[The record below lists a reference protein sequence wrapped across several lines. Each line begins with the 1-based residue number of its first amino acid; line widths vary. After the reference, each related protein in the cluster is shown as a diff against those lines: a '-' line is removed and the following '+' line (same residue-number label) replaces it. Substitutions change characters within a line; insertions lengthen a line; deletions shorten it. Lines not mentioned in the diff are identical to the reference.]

1 MKYIYLII
9 FLAGSPFIFA
19 QSNTSSPY
27 SIGGLGESAF
37 KGNAIN
43 RHMGGLDIVSDSLH
57 ANINNPASL
66 GDLKLVTYSLGLNY
80 KSTKLSSNASNESVT
95 SASINYLVVAIP
107 TKKFTFGFGI
117 LPATSVGYRLQSV
130 IDGEDINNVVNRN
143 EGYGGLNQTFISIGF
158 KVFEFLNFGVSANY
172 NFGKITN
179 ESSRQEQNID
189 FGTFFT
195 KTSSLVGFNYRFATQ
210 LKIPLTS
217 KVRLDA
223 MAYYVPKNSLT
234 ATNESV
240 YFTRSVT
247 TQDLGDFENLDLAA
261 RNLKETSISLGDQY
275 SFGLG
280 ITKEKKWFVG
290 GQYSQRNSADYVN
303 NFISLDNIT
312 YANGSRLSFGGFYL
326 PDYSSITSYW
336 KRIVYR
342 AGMRFEDTGVL
353 FNNQPLKETGISF
366 GVSLP
371 MAGYSNANIG
381 IEIGKRGSQ
390 DNGLIQESY
399 WNLIVGLSLNDI
411 WFIKRK
417 FN

>member
-27 SIGGLGESAF
+27 SIGGLGEIAF

-43 RHMGGLDIVSDSLH
+43 RLMGGLDIVSDSLH
-57 ANINNPASL
+57 ANLNNPASL
-66 GDLKLVTYSLGLNY
+66 GDLKLVTYGLGLNY
-80 KSTKLSSNASNESVT
+80 KSTKLSSSASNESVT
-95 SASINYLVVAIP
+95 SASIDYLVVAIP

-130 IDGEDINNVVNRN
+130 IEGDDINNVVNRN
-143 EGYGGLNQTFISIGF
+143 EGFGGLNQTFLSIGF

-172 NFGKITN
+172 NFGRITN

-195 KTSSLVGFNYRFATQ
+195 KTSSLAGFNYRFATQ

-223 MAYYVPKNSLT
+223 MAYYVPNNSLT

-247 TQDLGDFENLDLAA
+247 TQDLGDFENVDLAA
-261 RNLKETSISLGDQY
+261 INLDETTISLGNQY

-280 ITKEKKWFVG
+280 ITKDKKWFVG
-290 GQYSQRNSADYVN
+290 GQYSRRNSADYVN

-342 AGMRFEDTGVL
+342 AGVRFEDTGVL

-371 MAGYSNANIG
+371 MAGFSNANIG
-381 IEIGKRGSQ
+381 LEFGKRGSQ

>member
-9 FLAGSPFIFA
+9 LLAGSPFIFA

-27 SIGGLGESAF
+27 SVGGLGEIAF

-43 RHMGGLDIVSDSLH
+43 RHMGGLDIVLDSLH

-80 KSTKLSSNASNESVT
+80 KSTKLSSIASNESVT
-95 SASINYLVVAIP
+95 SASIDYLVVAIP

-117 LPATSVGYRLQSV
+117 LPATSVGYRLQSAT
-130 IDGEDINNVVNRN
+130 DGEDINNVVNRN
-143 EGYGGLNQTFISIGF
+143 EGYGGLNQTFLSVGF
-158 KVFEFLNFGVSANY
+158 KIFDFLNFGVSANY

-195 KTSSLVGFNYRFATQ
+195 KTSSLVGFNYRFAIQ

-223 MAYYVPKNSLT
+223 MVYYVPKNSLT
-234 ATNESV
+234 SINESV

-247 TQDLGDFENLDLAA
+247 TQDLGDFENVDLAA

-303 NFISLDNIT
+303 NFISLDNIS

-353 FNNQPLKETGISF
+353 FNNQSLKETGISF

-371 MAGYSNANIG
+371 MVGYSNANIG
-381 IEIGKRGSQ
+381 VEFGKRGSQ

-399 WNLIVGLSLNDI
+399 WNLIIGLSLNDI

>member
-1 MKYIYLII
+1 LKYTYFLI
-9 FLAGSPFIFA
+9 FLTGCSFIFG

-27 SIGGLGESAF
+27 SIGGLGELAF

-43 RHMGGLDIVSDSLH
+43 RHMGGLDIYSDSLH
-57 ANINNPASL
+57 ANLNNPASF

-80 KSTKLSSNASNESVT
+80 KSTQLSSNETNET
-95 SASINYLVVAIP
+95 IASASLDYFIVAIP

-130 IDGEDINNVVNRN
+130 IQGDDINNIVNQN
-143 EGYGGLNQTFISIGF
+143 EGSGGLNQTFFTVGF
-158 KVFEFLNFGVSANY
+158 KVFSFLNFGVSANY
-172 NFGKITN
+172 NFGKIKN

-189 FGTFFT
+189 YGSFYN

-210 LKIPLTS
+210 LKIPL
-217 KVRLDA
+217 KDKIRLDA
-223 MAYYVPKNSLT
+223 MAFYVPNNSLT
-234 ATNESV
+234 SSNESV
-240 YFTRSVT
+240 FFTRSIT
-247 TQDLGDFENLDLAA
+247 TENLGDFENVDLEAF
-261 RNLKETSISLGDQY
+261 NLKETKISLGNQF

-280 ITKEKKWFVG
+280 ISKEKKWLIG
-290 GQYSQRNSADYVN
+290 GQYTVRNSGVYVN

-312 YANGSRLSFGGFYL
+312 YANGNRLSLGGFYL
-326 PDYSSITSYW
+326 PDYSSFTSYW

-342 AGMRFEDTGVL
+342 AGFRSEDTGVL
-353 FNNQPLKETGISF
+353 FNNQPLKQTGISF

-381 IEIGKRGSQ
+381 LEFGKRGNKN
-390 DNGLIQESY
+390 NGLIEESY
-399 WNLIVGLSLNDI
+399 WNLIIGLSLNDI

>member
-1 MKYIYLII
+1 LKYIYLII

-27 SIGGLGESAF
+27 SIGGLGEIAF

-43 RHMGGLDIVSDSLH
+43 RLMGGLDIVSDSLH
-57 ANINNPASL
+57 ANLNNPASL
-66 GDLKLVTYSLGLNY
+66 GDLKLVTYGLGLNY
-80 KSTKLSSNASNESVT
+80 KSTKLSSSASNESVT
-95 SASINYLVVAIP
+95 SASIDYLVVAIP

-130 IDGEDINNVVNRN
+130 IEGDDINNVVNRN
-143 EGYGGLNQTFISIGF
+143 EGFGGLNQTFLSIGF

-172 NFGKITN
+172 NFGRITN

-195 KTSSLVGFNYRFATQ
+195 KTSSLAGFNYRFATQ

-223 MAYYVPKNSLT
+223 MAYYVPNNSLT

-247 TQDLGDFENLDLAA
+247 TQDLGDFENVNLAA
-261 RNLKETSISLGDQY
+261 INLDETTISLGNQY

-280 ITKEKKWFVG
+280 ITKDKKWFVG
-290 GQYSQRNSADYVN
+290 GQYSRRNSADYVN

-342 AGMRFEDTGVL
+342 AGVRFEDTGVL

-371 MAGYSNANIG
+371 MAGFSNANIG
-381 IEIGKRGSQ
+381 LEFGKRGSQ

>member
-9 FLAGSPFIFA
+9 LFAGSPFIFA

-27 SIGGLGESAF
+27 SIGGLGEIAF

-57 ANINNPASL
+57 ANMNNPASL

-80 KSTKLSSNASNESVT
+80 KSSKLSSSASNESVT
-95 SASINYLVVAIP
+95 SASIDYLVIAIP

-117 LPATSVGYRLQSV
+117 LPTTSVGYRLQSI
-130 IDGEDINNVVNRN
+130 IDGEDINNLVNRN
-143 EGYGGLNQTFISIGF
+143 EGYGGLNQTFLSVGF
-158 KVFEFLNFGVSANY
+158 KIFNFLNFGVSVNY

-223 MAYYVPKNSLT
+223 MAYYLPKNSLT

-247 TQDLGDFENLDLAA
+247 TQDLGDFENVDLAA
-261 RNLKETSISLGDQY
+261 INLKETSIFLGDQY

-290 GQYSQRNSADYVN
+290 AQFSQRNSAEYVN

-353 FNNQPLKETGISF
+353 FNNQSLKETGISF

-381 IEIGKRGSQ
+381 VEFGKRGSQ

>member
-27 SIGGLGESAF
+27 SIGGLGEIAF

-95 SASINYLVVAIP
+95 SASIDYLVVAIP

-130 IDGEDINNVVNRN
+130 IEGEDINNVVNRN

-223 MAYYVPKNSLT
+223 MAYYVPENSLT

-247 TQDLGDFENLDLAA
+247 TQDLGDFENVDLAA

-381 IEIGKRGSQ
+381 IEFGKRGSQ

>member
-27 SIGGLGESAF
+27 SIGGLGEIAF

-43 RHMGGLDIVSDSLH
+43 RLMGGLDIVSDSLH
-57 ANINNPASL
+57 ANLNNPASL

-80 KSTKLSSNASNESVT
+80 KSTKLSSIAANESVI
-95 SASINYLVVAIP
+95 SASIDYLVVAIP

-130 IDGEDINNVVNRN
+130 IEGDDINNVVNRN
-143 EGYGGLNQTFISIGF
+143 EGFGGLNQTFLSIGF
-158 KVFEFLNFGVSANY
+158 KFFEFLNFGVSANY

-195 KTSSLVGFNYRFATQ
+195 KTSSLAGFNYRFAIQ

-217 KVRLDA
+217 RVRLDA
-223 MAYYVPKNSLT
+223 MAYYVPNNSLT

-247 TQDLGDFENLDLAA
+247 TQDLGDFENVDLAA
-261 RNLKETSISLGDQY
+261 INLDETTISLGNQY

-280 ITKEKKWFVG
+280 ITKDKKWFVG
-290 GQYSQRNSADYVN
+290 GQYSRRNSADYVN

-342 AGMRFEDTGVL
+342 AGVRFEDTGVL
-353 FNNQPLKETGISF
+353 FNDQALKETGISF

-371 MAGYSNANIG
+371 MAGFSNANIG
-381 IEIGKRGSQ
+381 FEFGKRGSQ

-399 WNLIVGLSLNDI
+399 WNLIVGLSPNDI

>member
-1 MKYIYLII
+1 LKYIYLII

-27 SIGGLGESAF
+27 SIGGLGEIAF

-43 RHMGGLDIVSDSLH
+43 RLMGGLDIVSDSLH
-57 ANINNPASL
+57 ANLNNPASL
-66 GDLKLVTYSLGLNY
+66 GDLKLVTYGLGLNY
-80 KSTKLSSNASNESVT
+80 KSTKLSSSASNESVT
-95 SASINYLVVAIP
+95 SASIDYLVVAIP

-130 IDGEDINNVVNRN
+130 IEGDDINNVVNRN
-143 EGYGGLNQTFISIGF
+143 EGFGGLNQTFLSIGF

-172 NFGKITN
+172 NFGRITN

-195 KTSSLVGFNYRFATQ
+195 KTSSLAGFNYRFATQ

-223 MAYYVPKNSLT
+223 MAYYVPNNSLT

-247 TQDLGDFENLDLAA
+247 TQDLGDFENVDLAA
-261 RNLKETSISLGDQY
+261 INLDETTISLGNQY

-280 ITKEKKWFVG
+280 ITKDKKWFVG
-290 GQYSQRNSADYVN
+290 GQYSRRNSADYVN

-342 AGMRFEDTGVL
+342 AGVRFEDTGVL

-371 MAGYSNANIG
+371 MAGFSNANIG
-381 IEIGKRGSQ
+381 LEFGKRGSQ

>member
-130 IDGEDINNVVNRN
+130 IDGENINNVVNRN

-381 IEIGKRGSQ
+381 IEFGKRGSQ

>member
-27 SIGGLGESAF
+27 SIGGLGEIAF

-43 RHMGGLDIVSDSLH
+43 RLMGGLDIVSDSLH
-57 ANINNPASL
+57 ANLNNPASL

-80 KSTKLSSNASNESVT
+80 KSTKLSSSASNETVT
-95 SASINYLVVAIP
+95 SASIDYLVVAIP

-130 IDGEDINNVVNRN
+130 IEGDDINNVVNLN
-143 EGYGGLNQTFISIGF
+143 EGFGGLNQTFLSIGF

-195 KTSSLVGFNYRFATQ
+195 KTSSLAGFNYRFATQ

-223 MAYYVPKNSLT
+223 MAYYVPNNSLT

-247 TQDLGDFENLDLAA
+247 TQDLGDFENVDLAA
-261 RNLKETSISLGDQY
+261 INLDETTISLGNQY

-280 ITKEKKWFVG
+280 ITKDKKWFVG
-290 GQYSQRNSADYVN
+290 GQYSRRNSADYVN

-342 AGMRFEDTGVL
+342 AGVRSEDTGVL
-353 FNNQPLKETGISF
+353 FNNQALKEIGISF

-381 IEIGKRGSQ
+381 LEFGKRGSQ

>member
-27 SIGGLGESAF
+27 SIGGLGEIAF

-247 TQDLGDFENLDLAA
+247 TQDLGDFENVDLAA

-326 PDYSSITSYW
+326 PDYGSITSYW

-381 IEIGKRGSQ
+381 IEFGKRGSQ

>member
-1 MKYIYLII
+1 LKYIYLII

-27 SIGGLGESAF
+27 SIGGLGEIAF

-43 RHMGGLDIVSDSLH
+43 RLMGGLDIVSDSLH
-57 ANINNPASL
+57 ANLNNPASL

-80 KSTKLSSNASNESVT
+80 KSTKLSSSASNESVT
-95 SASINYLVVAIP
+95 SASIDYLVVAIP

-130 IDGEDINNVVNRN
+130 IEGDDINNVVNRN
-143 EGYGGLNQTFISIGF
+143 EGFGGLNQTFLSIGF
-158 KVFEFLNFGVSANY
+158 KFFEFLNFGVSANY

-195 KTSSLVGFNYRFATQ
+195 KTSSLAGFNYRFATQ

-223 MAYYVPKNSLT
+223 MAYYVPNNSLT

-261 RNLKETSISLGDQY
+261 INLNETSISLGNQY

-280 ITKEKKWFVG
+280 ITKDKKWFVG
-290 GQYSQRNSADYVN
+290 GQYSRRNSADYVN

-342 AGMRFEDTGVL
+342 AGVRFEDTGVL

-371 MAGYSNANIG
+371 MAGFSNANIG
-381 IEIGKRGSQ
+381 LEFGKRGSQ

>member
-1 MKYIYLII
+1 LKYIYLII

-27 SIGGLGESAF
+27 SIGGLGEIAF

-43 RHMGGLDIVSDSLH
+43 RLMGGLDIVSDSLH
-57 ANINNPASL
+57 ANLNNPASL
-66 GDLKLVTYSLGLNY
+66 GDLKLVTYGLGLNY
-80 KSTKLSSNASNESVT
+80 KSTKLSSSASNESVT
-95 SASINYLVVAIP
+95 SASIDYLVVAIP

-130 IDGEDINNVVNRN
+130 IEGDDINNVVNRN
-143 EGYGGLNQTFISIGF
+143 EGFGGLNQTFLSIGF

-195 KTSSLVGFNYRFATQ
+195 KTSSLAGFNYRFATQ

-223 MAYYVPKNSLT
+223 MAYYVPNNSLT

-247 TQDLGDFENLDLAA
+247 TQDLGDFENVDLAA
-261 RNLKETSISLGDQY
+261 INLDETTISLGNQY

-280 ITKEKKWFVG
+280 ITKDKKWFVG
-290 GQYSQRNSADYVN
+290 GQYSRRNSADYVN

-342 AGMRFEDTGVL
+342 AGVRFEDTGVL

-371 MAGYSNANIG
+371 MAGFSNANIG
-381 IEIGKRGSQ
+381 LEFGKRGSQ

>member
-9 FLAGSPFIFA
+9 LLAGSPFIFA

-27 SIGGLGESAF
+27 SVGGLGEIAF

-43 RHMGGLDIVSDSLH
+43 RHMGGLDIVLDSLH

-80 KSTKLSSNASNESVT
+80 KSTKLSSIASNESVT
-95 SASINYLVVAIP
+95 SASIDYLVVAIP

-117 LPATSVGYRLQSV
+117 LPATSVGYRLQSAT
-130 IDGEDINNVVNRN
+130 DGEDINNVVNRN
-143 EGYGGLNQTFISIGF
+143 EGYGGLNQTFLSVGF
-158 KVFEFLNFGVSANY
+158 KIFDFLNFGVSANY

-195 KTSSLVGFNYRFATQ
+195 KTSSLVGFNYRFAIQ

-223 MAYYVPKNSLT
+223 MVYYVPKNSLT
-234 ATNESV
+234 SINESV

-247 TQDLGDFENLDLAA
+247 TQDLGDFENVDLAA

-303 NFISLDNIT
+303 NFISLDNIS

-326 PDYSSITSYW
+326 PDYSSIKSYW

-353 FNNQPLKETGISF
+353 FNNQSLKETGISF

-371 MAGYSNANIG
+371 MVGYSNANIG
-381 IEIGKRGSQ
+381 VEFGKRGSQ

-399 WNLIVGLSLNDI
+399 WNLIIGLSLNDI

>member
-27 SIGGLGESAF
+27 SIGGLGEIAF

-80 KSTKLSSNASNESVT
+80 KSTKLSSSASNESVT

-223 MAYYVPKNSLT
+223 MVYYVPENSLT

-247 TQDLGDFENLDLAA
+247 TQDLGDFENVDLAA

-381 IEIGKRGSQ
+381 IEFGKRGSQ

>member
-1 MKYIYLII
+1 M
-9 FLAGSPFIFA
+9 
-19 QSNTSSPY
+19 
-27 SIGGLGESAF
+27 
-37 KGNAIN
+37 
-43 RHMGGLDIVSDSLH
+43 
-57 ANINNPASL
+57 
-66 GDLKLVTYSLGLNY
+66 
-80 KSTKLSSNASNESVT
+80 
-95 SASINYLVVAIP
+95 VAIP

-143 EGYGGLNQTFISIGF
+143 EGYGGLNQTFFSVGF
-158 KVFEFLNFGVSANY
+158 KVFDFLNFGVSANY

-189 FGTFFT
+189 FGTFFI

-210 LKIPLTS
+210 LKIRLTS
-217 KVRLDA
+217 EVRLDA
-223 MAYYVPKNSLT
+223 MAYYVPENSLT

-381 IEIGKRGSQ
+381 IEYGKRGSQ

>member
-27 SIGGLGESAF
+27 SIGGLGEIAF

-43 RHMGGLDIVSDSLH
+43 RLMGGLDIVSDSLH
-57 ANINNPASL
+57 ANLNNPASL

-80 KSTKLSSNASNESVT
+80 KSTKLSSSVSNESVT
-95 SASINYLVVAIP
+95 SASIDYLVVAIP
-107 TKKFTFGFGI
+107 TKKFSFGFGI

-130 IDGEDINNVVNRN
+130 IEGDDINNVVNLN
-143 EGYGGLNQTFISIGF
+143 EGFGGLNQTFLSIGF
-158 KVFEFLNFGVSANY
+158 KVFEFLNFGVSVNY

-195 KTSSLVGFNYRFATQ
+195 KTSSLAGFNYRFATQ

-223 MAYYVPKNSLT
+223 MAYYVPNNSLT

-247 TQDLGDFENLDLAA
+247 TQDLGDFENVDLAA
-261 RNLKETSISLGDQY
+261 INLDETTISLGNQY

-280 ITKEKKWFVG
+280 ITKDKKWFVG
-290 GQYSQRNSADYVN
+290 GQYSRRNSADYVN

-342 AGMRFEDTGVL
+342 AGVRFEDTGVL
-353 FNNQPLKETGISF
+353 FNNQALKEIGISF

-381 IEIGKRGSQ
+381 LEFGKRGSQ

>member
-1 MKYIYLII
+1 LKYIYLII

-27 SIGGLGESAF
+27 SIGGLGEIAF

-43 RHMGGLDIVSDSLH
+43 RLMGGLDIVSDSLH
-57 ANINNPASL
+57 ANLNNPASL

-80 KSTKLSSNASNESVT
+80 KSTKLSSSASNESVT
-95 SASINYLVVAIP
+95 SASIDYLVVAIP

-130 IDGEDINNVVNRN
+130 IEGDDINNVVNRN
-143 EGYGGLNQTFISIGF
+143 EGFGGLNQTFLSIGF
-158 KVFEFLNFGVSANY
+158 KFFEFLNFGVSANY

-195 KTSSLVGFNYRFATQ
+195 KTSSLAGFNYRFATQ

-223 MAYYVPKNSLT
+223 MAYYVPNNSLT

-247 TQDLGDFENLDLAA
+247 TQDLGDFENVDLAA
-261 RNLKETSISLGDQY
+261 INLDETTISLGNQY
-275 SFGLG
+275 SYGLG
-280 ITKEKKWFVG
+280 ITKDKKWFVG
-290 GQYSQRNSADYVN
+290 GQYSRRNSADYVN

-342 AGMRFEDTGVL
+342 AGVRFEDTGVL

-371 MAGYSNANIG
+371 MAGFSNANIG
-381 IEIGKRGSQ
+381 LEFGKRGSQ

>member
-1 MKYIYLII
+1 
-9 FLAGSPFIFA
+9 
-19 QSNTSSPY
+19 
-27 SIGGLGESAF
+27 LGEIAF

-95 SASINYLVVAIP
+95 SASIDYLVVAIP

-247 TQDLGDFENLDLAA
+247 TQDLGDFENVDLAA

-381 IEIGKRGSQ
+381 IEFGKRGSQ

>member
-1 MKYIYLII
+1 LKYIYLII

-27 SIGGLGESAF
+27 SIGGLGEIAF

-43 RHMGGLDIVSDSLH
+43 RLMGGLDIVSDSLH
-57 ANINNPASL
+57 ANLNNPASL
-66 GDLKLVTYSLGLNY
+66 GDLKLVTYGLGLNY
-80 KSTKLSSNASNESVT
+80 KSTKLSSSASNESVT
-95 SASINYLVVAIP
+95 SASIDYLVVAIP
-107 TKKFTFGFGI
+107 TKKFAFGFGI

-130 IDGEDINNVVNRN
+130 IEGDDINNVVNRN
-143 EGYGGLNQTFISIGF
+143 EGFGGLNQTFLSIGF

-172 NFGKITN
+172 NFGRITN

-195 KTSSLVGFNYRFATQ
+195 KTSSLAGFNYRFATQ

-223 MAYYVPKNSLT
+223 MAYYVPNNSLT

-247 TQDLGDFENLDLAA
+247 TQDLGDFENVDLAA
-261 RNLKETSISLGDQY
+261 INLDETTISLGNQY

-280 ITKEKKWFVG
+280 ITKDKKWFVG
-290 GQYSQRNSADYVN
+290 GQYSRRNSADYVN

-342 AGMRFEDTGVL
+342 AGVRFEDTGVL

-371 MAGYSNANIG
+371 MAGFSNANIG
-381 IEIGKRGSQ
+381 LEFGKRGSQ

>member
-1 MKYIYLII
+1 MKYIYLLI

-19 QSNTSSPY
+19 QSNSSSPY
-27 SIGGLGESAF
+27 SIGGLGELAF

-43 RHMGGLDIVSDSLH
+43 RHMGGLYIVSDSLH

-80 KSTKLSSNASNESVT
+80 KTTKLSSSATNESVT
-95 SASINYLVVAIP
+95 SASIDYLVVAIP
-107 TKKFTFGFGI
+107 TKKFTFAFGI
-117 LPATSVGYRLQSV
+117 LPATSVGYRLQS
-130 IDGEDINNVVNRN
+130 IIEGEDINNVVNRN
-143 EGYGGLNQTFISIGF
+143 EGYGGLNQTFFSIGF
-158 KVFEFLNFGVSANY
+158 KVFNFLNFGVSANY

-195 KTSSLVGFNYRFATQ
+195 KNSSLVGFNYRFATQ
-210 LKIPLTS
+210 FKIPLTP

-247 TQDLGDFENLDLAA
+247 TQDLGDFENVDLAA
-261 RNLKETSISLGDQY
+261 VNLKETNISLGDQY

-280 ITKEKKWFVG
+280 ITKDKKWFVG

-342 AGMRFEDTGVL
+342 AGVRFEDTGVL
-353 FNNQPLKETGISF
+353 FNNQALKETGISF

-381 IEIGKRGSQ
+381 VEFGKRGSQ

>member
-27 SIGGLGESAF
+27 SIGGLGEIAF

-43 RHMGGLDIVSDSLH
+43 RLMGGLDIVSDSLH
-57 ANINNPASL
+57 ANLNNPASL

-80 KSTKLSSNASNESVT
+80 KSTKLSSIAANESVI
-95 SASINYLVVAIP
+95 SASIDYLVVAIP

-130 IDGEDINNVVNRN
+130 IEGDEINNVVNRN
-143 EGYGGLNQTFISIGF
+143 EGFGGLNQTFLSIGF
-158 KVFEFLNFGVSANY
+158 KFFEFLNFGVSANY

-195 KTSSLVGFNYRFATQ
+195 KTSSLAGFNYRFATQ
-210 LKIPLTS
+210 LKIQLTS

-223 MAYYVPKNSLT
+223 MAYYVPNNSLT

-247 TQDLGDFENLDLAA
+247 TQDLGDFENVDLAA
-261 RNLKETSISLGDQY
+261 INLDETTISLGNQY

-280 ITKEKKWFVG
+280 ITKDKKWFVG
-290 GQYSQRNSADYVN
+290 GQYSRRNSADYVN

-342 AGMRFEDTGVL
+342 AGVRFEDTGVL
-353 FNNQPLKETGISF
+353 FNDQALKETGISF

-371 MAGYSNANIG
+371 MAGFSNANIG
-381 IEIGKRGSQ
+381 LEFGKRGNQ

>member
-27 SIGGLGESAF
+27 SIGGLGEIAF

-117 LPATSVGYRLQSV
+117 LPTTSVGYRLQSV

-223 MAYYVPKNSLT
+223 MVYYVPENSLT

-247 TQDLGDFENLDLAA
+247 TQDLGDFENVDLAA

-290 GQYSQRNSADYVN
+290 GQYYQRNSADYVD
-303 NFISLDNIT
+303 NFISLDNIM

-353 FNNQPLKETGISF
+353 FNNQPLKENGISF

-381 IEIGKRGSQ
+381 IEFGKRGSQ

>member
-27 SIGGLGESAF
+27 SIGGLGEIAF

-80 KSTKLSSNASNESVT
+80 KSTKLSSSASNESVT
-95 SASINYLVVAIP
+95 SASIDYLVVAIP

-117 LPATSVGYRLQSV
+117 LPTTSVGYRLQSV
-130 IDGEDINNVVNRN
+130 IDGENINNVVNRN

-353 FNNQPLKETGISF
+353 FNNQPLKENGISF

-381 IEIGKRGSQ
+381 IEFGKRGSQ